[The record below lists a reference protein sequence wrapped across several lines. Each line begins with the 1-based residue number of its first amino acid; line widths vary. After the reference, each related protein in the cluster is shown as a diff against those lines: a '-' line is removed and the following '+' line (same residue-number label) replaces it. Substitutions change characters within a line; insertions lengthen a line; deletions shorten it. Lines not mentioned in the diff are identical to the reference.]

1 MAVPRKLIVVPNSA
15 TRELWRIAESG
26 DVDELAAVLPQ
37 AEINARNEHGMTAL
51 MRAASHGHVQVVRVL
66 LEHGADPNVRRN
78 DNFTALSLAAFFGH
92 AEIVETLMRHGANAQ
107 VATRFGTSPHMWAK
121 ARSFGDVARCLEKRT
136 AQRPAAA
143 KQAEP
148 VLPGRP
154 ISTESAKPVA
164 APPVVRALKEPPE
177 IWDLVQEAPR
187 NFNPRS
193 AFIARVGSLN
203 GALVVSMIV
212 LLVLVGLGAGAWL
225 FLKNSVRVSTVPAAA
240 APAPAAA
247 PVAAPAAVESPETS
261 NVVAEIPVVVSE
273 TVNTV
278 VTTNT
283 PRRSRRVAT
292 SRAISDEVTVQSE
305 SGEITAAPPVVATPQ
320 FDSRASSAAEIRKS
334 PPPANSTV
342 ISPPKSTQPKAKVIQ
357 WP

>member
-1 MAVPRKLIVVPNSA
+1 MNSGGTPA
-15 TRELWRIAESG
+15 SGYQRAQRTRNDCA
-26 DVDELAAVLPQ
+26 DAP
-37 AEINARNEHGMTAL
+37 
-51 MRAASHGHVQVVRVL
+51 ASHGHVQVVRVL

-121 ARSFGDVARCLEKRT
+121 ARSFGDVARCLRSAPRKDQPRQSKR
-136 AQRPAAA
+136 
-143 KQAEP
+143 KP
-148 VLPGRP
+148 VLPRRP
-154 ISTESAKPVA
+154 ISTESAKPLA
-164 APPVVRALKEPPE
+164 APPVVRTLKEPPE

-203 GALVVSMIV
+203 GGLVVSMIA

-225 FLKNSVRVSTVPAAA
+225 FLKNSVRASAVPA

-247 PVAAPAAVESPETS
+247 PVSAPPAVESPETS

-278 VTTNT
+278 VTTNV
-283 PRRSRRVAT
+283 PRRSRRLAT
-292 SRAISDEVTVQSE
+292 SRAISDEVNVQSE
-305 SGEITAAPPVVATPQ
+305 SGESRLRRRSRNAANRFESIECGRDKKISATREFPCDLV
-320 FDSRASSAAEIRKS
+320 FEEHAAEGKS
-334 PPPANSTV
+334 DPMAMTPAWPNDDRE
-342 ISPPKSTQPKAKVIQ
+342 IQ
-357 WP
+357 FFVYLR